1 MEFQALYVLVT
12 SMVLNFIV
20 LGISLNRPD
29 SFFPVSLS
37 AISISLQG
45 YALRLIA
52 INSVIWGIRKEHGGT
67 EMGYIVPSREYVLA
81 TKVNL
86 GEWESIK
93 ELAAKR
99 RRTISDLIRFLLV
112 EETRRTAQ

>member
-1 MEFQALYVLVT
+1 MEFQALYTLVI
-12 SMVLNFIV
+12 SMILNFIV

-52 INSVIWGIRKEHGGT
+52 MNSV
-67 EMGYIVPSREYVLA
+67 S
-81 TKVNL
+81 
-86 GEWESIK
+86 
-93 ELAAKR
+93 
-99 RRTISDLIRFLLV
+99 
-112 EETRRTAQ
+112 

>member
-1 MEFQALYVLVT
+1 LASEFFFARVTIFKEGKMEFHAFYILIA
-12 SMVLNFIV
+12 SMILNFFV

-52 INSVIWGIRKEHGGT
+52 ID
-67 EMGYIVPSREYVLA
+67 
-81 TKVNL
+81 
-86 GEWESIK
+86 SIG
-93 ELAAKR
+93 
-99 RRTISDLIRFLLV
+99 
-112 EETRRTAQ
+112 

>member
-1 MEFQALYVLVT
+1 MENQAFFTLLI
-12 SMVLNFIV
+12 SMTANFLV

-52 INSVIWGIRKEHGGT
+52 
-67 EMGYIVPSREYVLA
+67 
-81 TKVNL
+81 VN
-86 GEWESIK
+86 
-93 ELAAKR
+93 A
-99 RRTISDLIRFLLV
+99 IS
-112 EETRRTAQ
+112 